1 MGRLSRHPVGA
12 PIGGSARGCQE
23 APRTVGDPRRGRAG
37 SGRARMLMHSQRWR
51 DRPLLPRWGGYGLT
65 DGPWQS
71 VGMLIEHR
79 GKTPQV
85 DPSACVAPTAVV
97 CAAVR
102 IGADARILFGAVLT
116 AEDGVIGVGDRTV
129 VMENAPREVAEYLAA
144 RRINAWNGDNY
155 ARELTES
162 PGIRDSG
169 SAIRAGLVGYSD
181 PADVD
186 CLLEA
191 VADLDGNRESFGD
204 LPG

>member
-1 MGRLSRHPVGA
+1 M
-12 PIGGSARGCQE
+12 
-23 APRTVGDPRRGRAG
+23 
-37 SGRARMLMHSQRWR
+37 
-51 DRPLLPRWGGYGLT
+51 PRWGGCWLT

-102 IGADARILFGAVLT
+102 VGADARILFGAVLT
-116 AEDGVIGVGDRTV
+116 AEDGVIRVGDRTV

-144 RRINAWNGDNY
+144 RRINAWNGHNY
-155 ARELTES
+155 AWELTES

-169 SAIRAGLVGYSD
+169 SAVRVGLVRYND
-181 PADVD
+181 PSDVD
-186 CLLEA
+186 CLAEA
-191 VADLDGNRESFGD
+191 VADLDGNRESWGD